1 MTQFMLSQFD
11 LTAHMY
17 GYVSSYNCKTNP
29 RATRAGTVQI
39 KPLTKEDIKN
49 KYMIHLI
56 INPNTHRYIYTS
68 KMNAQPH
75 KAVCLLWK

>member
-1 MTQFMLSQFD
+1 MLSQFD
-11 LTAHMY
+11 LAFQI
-17 GYVSSYNCKTNP
+17 C
-29 RATRAGTVQI
+29 TVMFLHIVAKPILVQLSLTLFMV
-39 KPLTKEDIKN
+39 KPLAKEDIKN

-75 KAVCLLWK
+75 KGRLLLVGK